1 MGRWLLLL
9 GGLLVWFAHF
19 LGVYGI
25 ASIGDVLD
33 HASAPA
39 AQGAVAAFTLGC
51 VIADLSIGVIALRRR
66 ARGGD
71 DLDGFVHGG
80 AALGAGLSLVA
91 VVWQGLPAL
100 IGV

>member
-19 LGVYGI
+19 LGVYGV
-25 ASIGDVLD
+25 ASVADVVA

-39 AQGAVAAFTLGC
+39 ALWTVAALTGAC
-51 VIADLSIGVIALRRR
+51 AAADVAIGAIALRR
-66 ARGGD
+66 GSQVSD
-71 DLDGFVHGG
+71 DLDRFLHGG
-80 AALGAGLSLVA
+80 AVLGAGLSLVA

>member
-9 GGLLVWFAHF
+9 AGLLVWFAHF

-25 ASIGDVLD
+25 ASVADVVSD
-33 HASAPA
+33 ASAPA
-39 AQGAVAAFTLGC
+39 ALWIVGAFTGGC
-51 VIADLSIGVIALRRR
+51 IAADLGIGVVALRRR
-66 ARGGD
+66 ASGGD
-71 DLDGFVHGG
+71 DLDRFIHGG
-80 AALGAGLSLVA
+80 AAFGAALSLVA